1 MEPRYGRLYA
11 AAVLRPFAEQLT
23 GLLKLGAGETAADL
37 ICDSGVLTAALARA
51 VGERGTVYAID
62 FDTELVRAAG
72 EDAPPGAARVVPV
85 VCDASNVP
93 MSSGLCDAVAS
104 LFTLGFGDP
113 AALMSEGRR
122 AARAADRA
130 VFVMWDTNA
139 PPAHEAAL
147 DQALREAAAHS
158 STFLQQVVAALPQ
171 DPSWTAR
178 ALNDVIRFDGFDH
191 YWSAMVDDRPPVRA
205 ELDRLPAA
213 ALYAA
218 RERCRGALQRYATL
232 DGALRIPVIAVAQT
246 AGSAPPA

>member
-1 MEPRYGRLYA
+1 
-11 AAVLRPFAEQLT
+11 
-23 GLLKLGAGETAADL
+23 
-37 ICDSGVLTAALARA
+37 
-51 VGERGTVYAID
+51 
-62 FDTELVRAAG
+62 
-72 EDAPPGAARVVPV
+72 VVPV

-93 MSSGLCDAVAS
+93 MSPGLCDAVAS

-191 YWSAMVDDRPPVRA
+191 YWSAMVDDRPPLRA
-205 ELDRLPAA
+205 ELDRLPAP